1 MLIKGI
7 LYTHCPELN
16 RYESVLQGKEKK
28 FSPHN
33 SKYTCGSQYICGY
46 QAFYTCSC
54 PDINAY
60 SYNALE
66 KSP

>member
-16 RYESVLQGKEKK
+16 RYESMLQGKEEKIQSSELK
-28 FSPHN
+28 IHI
-33 SKYTCGSQYICGY
+33 ICGY
-46 QAFYTCSC
+46 QALYTCSC